1 MVFGCSSPPMGRLS
15 GWEAGEE
22 RISSGP
28 AELVKVA
35 ADQGVADDGIVGGL
49 VLLLLLLSLLLLF
62 ISKGL
67 GGASSSL
74 IRLLADTC
82 GGRLYGELTFPIELT
97 SAELTSGEL
106 SFPIELICPSQLNFC
121 DELFWSTEL
130 NFDVS
135 EDWPLSILKL
145 CLCSEL
151 TDWTDSK
158 VFVDAEF
165 STFSKISCLR
175 PVAGRP
181 ELC

>member
-1 MVFGCSSPPMGRLS
+1 MVFGCSNPPMGRLS

-22 RISSGP
+22 RLSSGP
-28 AELVKVA
+28 AELVKVAA

-49 VLLLLLLSLLLLF
+49 VLPLLLLF

-106 SFPIELICPSQLNFC
+106 SFPIELICPS
-121 DELFWSTEL
+121 
-130 NFDVS
+130 
-135 EDWPLSILKL
+135 
-145 CLCSEL
+145 
-151 TDWTDSK
+151 
-158 VFVDAEF
+158 
-165 STFSKISCLR
+165 
-175 PVAGRP
+175 
-181 ELC
+181 

>member
-1 MVFGCSSPPMGRLS
+1 MGRLS

-49 VLLLLLLSLLLLF
+49 VLLLLLPLLLLF

-67 GGASSSL
+67 GVASSSL

-106 SFPIELICPSQLNFC
+106 SFPIELICPS
-121 DELFWSTEL
+121 
-130 NFDVS
+130 
-135 EDWPLSILKL
+135 
-145 CLCSEL
+145 
-151 TDWTDSK
+151 
-158 VFVDAEF
+158 
-165 STFSKISCLR
+165 
-175 PVAGRP
+175 
-181 ELC
+181 